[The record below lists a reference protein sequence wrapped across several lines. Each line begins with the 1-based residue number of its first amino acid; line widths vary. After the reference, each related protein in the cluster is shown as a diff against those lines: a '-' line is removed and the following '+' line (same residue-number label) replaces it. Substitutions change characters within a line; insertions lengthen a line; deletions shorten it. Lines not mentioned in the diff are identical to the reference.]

1 MNFKA
6 ILRIIPWIVVLILL
20 VFLWL
25 RRLGNYTSPEKVNTD
40 YTLVLQQI
48 EKLGKL
54 ELVKYNYKEVVEVEN
69 IAKRYLDL
77 GYFYIP
83 GGQDQKA
90 ILIAQGEAVACLD
103 LMKIKKE
110 DISIENDTLTI
121 LLPQTEICYYKV
133 NLENSK
139 FYDLRTSRDDK
150 KAAEFVDQ
158 VYAKAEKQIKIAALE
173 SGILTDAKNMSH
185 DILKP
190 FVENITGMP
199 VLLIYPEQPKSIPIR
214 IEK

>member
-6 ILRIIPWIVVLILL
+6 IIRLIPWIIVLVLL

-25 RRLGNYTSPEKVNTD
+25 RRLGNYTTPESTQMES
-40 YTLVLQQI
+40 TLVLQEI

-54 ELVKYNYKEVVEVEN
+54 ELVKYNYKEVVEMEN

-90 ILIAQGEAVACLD
+90 ILIAQGEAVACID
-103 LMKIKKE
+103 LQKIKKE
-110 DISIENDTLTI
+110 DIELRQDTLI
-121 LLPQTEICYYKV
+121 INLPHPEICYYKV

-139 FYDLRTSRDDK
+139 FYDLKTSSNEK
-150 KAAEFVDQ
+150 KAGEFVDE
-158 VYAKAEKQIKIAALE
+158 VYAKAEAQVREAALQ
-173 SGILTDAKNMSH
+173 SGILEDARKMSGS
-185 DILKP
+185 ILKP
-190 FVENITGMP
+190 FLENITGVT
-199 VLLIYPEQPKSIPIR
+199 VLLRFSEKPDSI
-214 IEK
+214 EFELQ

>member
-103 LMKIKKE
+103 LKKIKKE
-110 DISIENDTLTI
+110 DISVENDTLTI

-199 VLLIYPEQPKSIPIR
+199 VVLIYRENPNPVKLR
-214 IEK
+214 TR

>member
-6 ILRIIPWIVVLILL
+6 IVRLIPWIIVLVLL

-25 RRLGNYTSPEKVNTD
+25 RRLGDYTSPERTQIENT
-40 YTLVLQQI
+40 LILQEI

-54 ELVKYNYKEVVEVEN
+54 ELVKYNYKEVVEMEN

-90 ILIAQGEAVACLD
+90 ILIAQGEAVACID
-103 LMKIKKE
+103 LQKIKKE
-110 DISIENDTLTI
+110 NLELRQDTLI
-121 LLPQTEICYYKV
+121 VNLPQPEICYYKV

-139 FYDLRTSRDDK
+139 FYDLKTSTDNK
-150 KAAEFVDQ
+150 KAADFVDE
-158 VYAKAEKQIKIAALE
+158 VYAKAEVQIREAALQ
-173 SGILTDAKNMSH
+173 SGILADAKTMSNG
-185 DILKP
+185 ILKP
-190 FVENITGMP
+190 FLENITEVTV
-199 VLLIYPEQPKSIPIR
+199 VLRFSEKPEAIQFEID
-214 IEK
+214 

>member
-6 ILRIIPWIVVLILL
+6 IIRFIPWAIALGLL

-25 RRLGNYTSPEKVNTD
+25 RRIGNFTTPETATIEN
-40 YTLVLQQI
+40 TLVLQEI

-90 ILIAQGEAVACLD
+90 ILIASGEAVACID
-103 LMKIKKE
+103 LQKIKKE
-110 DISIENDTLTI
+110 DIQLKGDTITI
-121 LLPQTEICYYKV
+121 HLPQPEICYYKV
-133 NLENSK
+133 NLQNSR
-139 FYDLRTSRDDK
+139 FYDLRTSSDDK
-150 KAAEFVDQ
+150 KAAAFVDG
-158 VYAKAEKQIKIAALE
+158 VYAKAESQIKEAALQ
-173 SGILTDAKNMSH
+173 SGILADAKSMSNS
-185 DILKP
+185 ILKP
-190 FVENITGMP
+190 LLESITG
-199 VLLIYPEQPKSIPIR
+199 VKVSLIFDEKPQAIR
-214 IEK
+214 FELD